1 MEKRLKRQ
9 SSLRSIVS
17 FASRISQRSTVS
29 LPKPRD
35 TLACPVPSPQVID
48 EARSTYLASRGDIL
62 HDFNERRENPNRTE
76 DMLNP
81 VLSANGDIKSD
92 FTIIERLYVEEMRTR
107 LKRILG
113 VVYGTDSL
121 TLSLHNPYIALAK
134 TVNMNNHLQLCNS
147 PPSDDRPRPW
157 GRLARHASML
167 KQSFSQLR
175 AESIRSLHLARQPAT
190 SIPRNIIESDD
201 MIMILNAR
209 GTALLNVSFRA
220 LSQQIHIVKLSTLA
234 LRVWAAL
241 PPCSTDAQI
250 PFDEG
255 ATDEEKIWILQ
266 RLIQLI
272 RDDIY
277 LVISR
282 AVEHFKPAERD
293 EQQRHIT
300 VFRESMATWQ
310 KMMNRQIR
318 SAGNYQHIVESSDD
332 FALQMHRL
340 REWCE
345 HTSTH
350 AMTEHCIQ
358 ICREV
363 PFTWNRLHDQ
373 GAEWVGPQLS
383 DENDAT
389 VVKPVEVT
397 WLQRRMNGLWFGIEN
412 EDPEVP
418 GGVEEE
424 YEWVKG
430 YQERE
435 MEMDGERWRRCK
447 YRY

>member
-76 DMLNP
+76 GMLNP

-92 FTIIERLYVEEMRTR
+92 FAIIERLYVEEMRTR

-121 TLSLHNPYIALAK
+121 TLSLHDPYIALAK

-209 GTALLNVSFRA
+209 GTALLNVSFPLPTNPYCQA
-220 LSQQIHIVKLSTLA
+220 LDPSTTRMGRSPALLNRCTNSIRRRRHRRGKNLDPTTPHPTHPRRHLPCHIP
-234 LRVWAAL
+234 RR
-241 PPCSTDAQI
+241 
-250 PFDEG
+250 G
-255 ATDEEKIWILQ
+255 
-266 RLIQLI
+266 
-272 RDDIY
+272 
-277 LVISR
+277 
-282 AVEHFKPAERD
+282 
-293 EQQRHIT
+293 
-300 VFRESMATWQ
+300 
-310 KMMNRQIR
+310 
-318 SAGNYQHIVESSDD
+318 
-332 FALQMHRL
+332 ALQ
-340 REWCE
+340 
-345 HTSTH
+345 
-350 AMTEHCIQ
+350 A
-358 ICREV
+358 
-363 PFTWNRLHDQ
+363 
-373 GAEWVGPQLS
+373 
-383 DENDAT
+383 
-389 VVKPVEVT
+389 
-397 WLQRRMNGLWFGIEN
+397 RRA
-412 EDPEVP
+412 
-418 GGVEEE
+418 
-424 YEWVKG
+424 
-430 YQERE
+430 
-435 MEMDGERWRRCK
+435 
-447 YRY
+447 